1 MDFQLRE
8 SETSNQH
15 LAREL
20 QDAHLSIEGMRTQLA
35 EMRPKAGEAREV
47 AVQAHRQDPE
57 VARAI
62 EEVAGYHALLG

>member
-1 MDFQLRE
+1 MQA
-8 SETSNQH
+8 Q
-15 LAREL
+15 
-20 QDAHLSIEGMRTQLA
+20 MA
-35 EMRPKAGEAREV
+35 EMRPKAGEGREV